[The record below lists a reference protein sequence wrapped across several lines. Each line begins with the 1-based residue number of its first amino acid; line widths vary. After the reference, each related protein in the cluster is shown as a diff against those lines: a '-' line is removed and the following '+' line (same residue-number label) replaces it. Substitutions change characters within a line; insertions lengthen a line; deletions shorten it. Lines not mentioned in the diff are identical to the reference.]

1 MKALISA
8 AALFGALSSAQAQG
22 IFPLMPPSVS
32 TVASNGDGN
41 PYGVVFAPKTLVP
54 GLLLQPHDI
63 LVSNF
68 NNGEN
73 LQGRGTTI
81 VRIDRTGAR
90 SLFFAS
96 ASTVTGMTAALGVLS
111 NGCVLAGNLPTTD
124 GTSATVGAGSISIVR
139 DGGFFGSIRG
149 SNVDGPW
156 GMAVYDLG
164 SGGAGSAHVFVSNV
178 LNGTVVRFDVSYAG
192 FSVSVT
198 QQVVLASGLFH
209 RADPAALELGPAGL
223 AYDAAHD
230 ILYVANSADGTIYQI
245 AHAASSTSTQPATP
259 FLTDTAHLHGPLELA
274 FLPNGHFVV
283 ANSDGT
289 NIDPNQPSELVEYTA
304 QGAFVN
310 QMSIDP
316 NNGAAF
322 GLAIENIGWGTVRL
336 AAVNDNANSV
346 MIRTLVVQ

>member
-1 MKALISA
+1 M
-8 AALFGALSSAQAQG
+8 
-22 IFPLMPPSVS
+22 
-32 TVASNGDGN
+32 GDGRLRSGQWRRRLG
-41 PYGVVFAPKTLVP
+41 P
-54 GLLLQPHDI
+54 
-63 LVSNF
+63 
-68 NNGEN
+68 
-73 LQGRGTTI
+73 
-81 VRIDRTGAR
+81 RIRIQR
-90 SLFFAS
+90 
-96 ASTVTGMTAALGVLS
+96 VE
-111 NGCVLAGNLPTTD
+111 
-124 GTSATVGAGSISIVR
+124 R
-139 DGGFFGSIRG
+139 DGSTLRRIIRRVFGVGDAAGCSGERPLPPRRSRRPGVG
-149 SNVDGPW
+149 S
-156 GMAVYDLG
+156 
-164 SGGAGSAHVFVSNV
+164 
-178 LNGTVVRFDVSYAG
+178 R
-192 FSVSVT
+192 
-198 QQVVLASGLFH
+198 
-209 RADPAALELGPAGL
+209 GL